1 MMPPTEATV
10 MTAFAHAM
18 RFTVLSCMAAG
29 LACMAGPARADWQ
42 DIRAELEAEGLPLP
56 EAHPRPP
63 APEPLNARRRT
74 HEFRRAQ
81 PLPDVDGHAAALL
94 PYAALATE
102 VYCSAVVEQKPDPD
116 ECRNK
121 HLAEDHHW
129 KLLKRYPTDLAG
141 PHNFHGMIFAT
152 YYRERGPAQA
162 PEIAVAFRGT
172 DFKSPADWHA
182 NLRWF
187 LPGRDQY
194 DVLAE
199 RVTDVIRESK
209 QMADLRLADDLAKE
223 GRSRLN
229 PGWQIVAT
237 GHSLGGGLAQM
248 FAYKS
253 SEVNGAVAFDP
264 SPVTAFTSCVADH
277 EVNCNVPVWRVY
289 ERGEVLSYVRAV
301 TRLFYVLSENITE
314 LEFNL
319 MGGNP
324 ILNHSISR
332 FHDSLKSHLVQRP
345 YVARWMQADLF
356 DPRPDCECSR
366 QRRPELFAAVAEECA
381 RLQAQRDSTA
391 PLQLSERGPDWPEL
405 SHAAARLMP
414 HPRTRE
420 ELQAQAQPAVALP

>member
-1 MMPPTEATV
+1 MQHLANLMRL
-10 MTAFAHAM
+10 TA
-18 RFTVLSCMAAG
+18 AACAV
-29 LACMAGPARADWQ
+29 LACAAQPARADWH
-42 DIRAELEAEGLPLP
+42 DTRAELEAEGLPVP
-56 EAHPRPP
+56 APVARPP

-74 HEFRRAQ
+74 HEFRRAR
-81 PLPDVDGHAAALL
+81 PFPDVDAHAAALL

-102 VYCSAVVEQKPDPD
+102 VYCSAVVEQQPDPD
-116 ECRNK
+116 ECRNDL
-121 HLAEDHHW
+121 LAEAHGW
-129 KLLKRYPTDLAG
+129 KLLKRYPTDLVG
-141 PHNFHGMIFAT
+141 PHNFHGMIFAS
-152 YYRERGPAQA
+152 YYRERGPAEV

-182 NLRWF
+182 NLRWV

-199 RVTDVIRESK
+199 LVPQVVRESK
-209 QMADLRLADDLAKE
+209 ELAERDLAVR
-223 GRSRLN
+223 GRSRLTN
-229 PGWQIVAT
+229 VTQGWQIVST

-301 TRLFYVLSENITE
+301 TRLFYLLSENITE

-324 ILNHSISR
+324 ILNHSIRR
-332 FHDSLKSHLVQRP
+332 FHDSLKSHLDQRP
-345 YVARWMQADLF
+345 PVAPWLQAKLF
-356 DPRPDCECSR
+356 EPKPDCTCSMN
-366 QRRPELFAAVAEECA
+366 RRPELFAAVAEECA
-381 RLQAQRDSTA
+381 RLQAERDGI
-391 PLQLSERGPDWPEL
+391 Q
-405 SHAAARLMP
+405 AAA
-414 HPRTRE
+414 
-420 ELQAQAQPAVALP
+420 ALP